1 MYQSVWIYAVH
12 MMHVGF
18 FSYECK
24 VFLIDYN
31 GVIKGEG
38 VGLTNTREL
47 LGILLADFIV
57 IGCGDFVSFK
67 EKDLLKL

>member
-1 MYQSVWIYAVH
+1 MKT
-12 MMHVGF
+12 
-18 FSYECK
+18 FSYDRKTQLRNECK